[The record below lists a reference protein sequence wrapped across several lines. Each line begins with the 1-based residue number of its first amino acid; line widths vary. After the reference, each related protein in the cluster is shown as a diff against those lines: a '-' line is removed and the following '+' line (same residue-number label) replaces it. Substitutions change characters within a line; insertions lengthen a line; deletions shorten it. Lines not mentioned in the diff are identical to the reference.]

1 MSEILY
7 FNEYVAPLVTNILSQ
22 QWFVGLKINC
32 KSFTFLSEVKVIYSV
47 STNELNQKK
56 GNKIL

>member
-22 QWFVGLKINC
+22 QWFVDLKY
-32 KSFTFLSEVKVIYSV
+32 KL
-47 STNELNQKK
+47 
-56 GNKIL
+56 